1 MRPEKSARQGKI
13 LAALETAPS
22 LRVAELAQN
31 LCVSTETIRRDLDE
45 MTSAGLLNRTYG
57 GAVRPLHSEPTV
69 VERHTMFVEERQ
81 RIARATLPLLHDAR
95 VLILGSGSTVVH
107 VAHEVAAKL
116 KDIMVI
122 THSFG
127 VAAALSANPTIK
139 ILMPPGE
146 YHAGEGTLLGGNTI
160 AFLQDLYA
168 NCTILGASGLSEEGP
183 TDALPESA
191 AVYSAMAWHA
201 AKTMVV
207 ADHSKFNRLFTARY
221 ADWRRIGHLV
231 TDKPPESAL
240 AAQLQRSGTSVVL
253 G

>member
-1 MRPEKSARQGKI
+1 MKPEKTARQGKI

-31 LCVSTETIRRDLDE
+31 LGVSTETIRRDLDQ

-57 GAVRPLHSEPTV
+57 GAVRPLHAEPTV
-69 VERHTMFVEERQ
+69 AERHAMFVAERQ
-81 RIARATLPLLHDAR
+81 RIARATLPLLRGAR

-139 ILMPPGE
+139 TLMLPGE
-146 YHAGEGTLLGGNTI
+146 YHAGEGTLLGGHTI

-168 NCTILGASGLSEEGP
+168 DCTILGASGLSEEGP
-183 TDALPESA
+183 TDALPETA
-191 AVYSAMAWHA
+191 AVYAAMAARA

-231 TDKPPESAL
+231 TDTAPEDAL
-240 AAQLQRSGTSVVL
+240 GAQLQRSGTSVVL
-253 G
+253 A

>member
-1 MRPEKSARQGKI
+1 MKPDKSARQGKI
-13 LAALETAPS
+13 MAALETAPS
-22 LRVAELAQN
+22 LRVAELAQT
-31 LCVSTETIRRDLDE
+31 LGVSTETIRRDLDQ

-69 VERHTMFVEERQ
+69 AERHTMFVTERQ
-81 RIARATLPLLHDAR
+81 RIARATLPLLRDAR
-95 VLILGSGSTVVH
+95 VLILGSGSTTVH
-107 VAHEVAAKL
+107 VAHEIAAKL
-116 KDIMVI
+116 KDLMII

-139 ILMPPGE
+139 TLLLPGE
-146 YHAGEGTLLGGNTI
+146 YHAGEGTLLGGHTI

-168 NCTILGASGLSEEGP
+168 DCTVLGASGLSEEGP

-191 AVYSAMAWHA
+191 AVYSTMAARA
-201 AKTMVV
+201 ARSVVV

-231 TDKPPESAL
+231 TDQAPEGAM
-240 AAQLQRSGTSVVL
+240 AAQLQLSGTSVVIA
-253 G
+253 